1 MLPRQLFF
9 NLALVFSSCL
19 IYSSWVKADQ
29 CVITVTRTACPGKEA
44 ESYSKCPGGSAS
56 CSEVLPD
63 GAANPEDCAIAATRA
78 CNNKRVDI
86 TKNKSIVA
94 YYDNQPLVNSKDFC
108 LEKAD
113 SLFDPALSFPFRDKA
128 DCN

>member
-9 NLALVFSSCL
+9 NLLLAVSCCLVFSTR
-19 IYSSWVKADQ
+19 AQANQ

-56 CSEVLPD
+56 CAEVLPD
-63 GAANPEDCAIAATRA
+63 GAANPEDCAIAAIRA

-94 YYDNQPLVNSKDFC
+94 YYDKQPLLNSKDFC
-108 LEKAD
+108 LEKVE
-113 SLFDPALSFPFRDKA
+113 SLFDPAFSFPFRDKA